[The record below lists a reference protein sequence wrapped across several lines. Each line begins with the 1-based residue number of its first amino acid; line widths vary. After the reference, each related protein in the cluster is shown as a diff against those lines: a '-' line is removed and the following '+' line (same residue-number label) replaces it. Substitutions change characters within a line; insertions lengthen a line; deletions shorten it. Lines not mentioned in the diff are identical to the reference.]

1 VQVNEE
7 VRQEEHM
14 LEMLES
20 EKQDLENEVCRF
32 RVTKAK
38 LLQQIAY
45 VSISYLCHYSGNL
58 LLLPRKNLPA
68 FIYLMYLHFYTA
80 VSMLV

>member
-1 VQVNEE
+1 MADFAMPYLGTLAGYDPFIIDDDCVQMHDEM
-7 VRQEEHM
+7 RREEHM
-14 LEMLES
+14 LEMLKS

-45 VSISYLCHYSGNL
+45 VIIIFIL
-58 LLLPRKNLPA
+58 LL
-68 FIYLMYLHFYTA
+68 
-80 VSMLV
+80 